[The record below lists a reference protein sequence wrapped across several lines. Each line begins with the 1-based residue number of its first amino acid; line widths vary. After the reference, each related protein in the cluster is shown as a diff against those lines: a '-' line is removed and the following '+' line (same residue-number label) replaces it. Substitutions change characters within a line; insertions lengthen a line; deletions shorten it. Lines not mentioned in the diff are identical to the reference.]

1 MQDYNKRKKNLIF
14 GYLLLFASIYLLSM
28 NYLSKKKD
36 KVFSE
41 MNFKLYALSDEVK
54 NVEEDVE
61 SSSSSIPEEEK
72 EIIEGPIEQEKPY
85 EEYYIGYI
93 EIPKINL
100 RKGFVSPS
108 SPDNDVS
115 KNVQIVETSDMPDV
129 NRGNF
134 ILAAHSGNSYVSYF
148 KDLYLLNK
156 GDYAYVTYQGVKY
169 VYKITNIYLQVKTGQ
184 IGIYRDN
191 NKTTLTLVTCTK
203 DDEQHQTIYIAEL
216 ISKNI

>member
-1 MQDYNKRKKNLIF
+1 M
-14 GYLLLFASIYLLSM
+14 
-28 NYLSKKKD
+28 
-36 KVFSE
+36 
-41 MNFKLYALSDEVK
+41 
-54 NVEEDVE
+54 
-61 SSSSSIPEEEK
+61 
-72 EIIEGPIEQEKPY
+72 PY
-85 EEYYIGYI
+85 
-93 EIPKINL
+93 
-100 RKGFVSPS
+100 
-108 SPDNDVS
+108 
-115 KNVQIVETSDMPDV
+115 V
-129 NRGNF
+129 NNGNF

-216 ISKNI
+216 IS

>member
-54 NVEEDVE
+54 NVEEDAE

-93 EIPKINL
+93 EIPDLNIKRVIVYDATSGKSITVNIDPKNYNKNFDENGNVIMSERL
-100 RKGFVSPS
+100 VRK
-108 SPDNDVS
+108 
-115 KNVQIVETSDMPDV
+115 E
-129 NRGNF
+129 
-134 ILAAHSGNSYVSYF
+134 L
-148 KDLYLLNK
+148 
-156 GDYAYVTYQGVKY
+156 
-169 VYKITNIYLQVKTGQ
+169 
-184 IGIYRDN
+184 
-191 NKTTLTLVTCTK
+191 
-203 DDEQHQTIYIAEL
+203 EL
-216 ISKNI
+216 IS

>member
-54 NVEEDVE
+54 NVEEDAE

-100 RKGFVSPS
+100 RKGFVSPR

-129 NRGNF
+129 NNGNF

>member
-54 NVEEDVE
+54 NVEEDAE

-85 EEYYIGYI
+85 EEYYIMI
-93 EIPKINL
+93 
-100 RKGFVSPS
+100 F
-108 SPDNDVS
+108 
-115 KNVQIVETSDMPDV
+115 
-129 NRGNF
+129 
-134 ILAAHSGNSYVSYF
+134 
-148 KDLYLLNK
+148 
-156 GDYAYVTYQGVKY
+156 
-169 VYKITNIYLQVKTGQ
+169 
-184 IGIYRDN
+184 
-191 NKTTLTLVTCTK
+191 
-203 DDEQHQTIYIAEL
+203 
-216 ISKNI
+216 